1 MITRLLVPL
10 DEELNEH
17 KRRQLI
23 ELASLNGTLRD
34 HEVQELQRAE
44 AEQQEVYRL
53 PEHMRKKVE
62 EQYNRWGGGACR
74 AVAQLG
80 ASSACLLAVS
90 CSKAAQ

>member
-1 MITRLLVPL
+1 MIQRLLVPL

-62 EQYNRWGGGACR
+62 EQYNRCAAGGADQLQR
-74 AVAQLG
+74 TSVAT
-80 ASSACLLAVS
+80 AHACWL
-90 CSKAAQ
+90 